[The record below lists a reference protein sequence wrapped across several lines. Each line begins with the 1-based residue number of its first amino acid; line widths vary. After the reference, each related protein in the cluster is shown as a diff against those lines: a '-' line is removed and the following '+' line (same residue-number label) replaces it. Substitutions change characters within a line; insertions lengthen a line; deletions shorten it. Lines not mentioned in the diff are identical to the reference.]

1 MNLQKWK
8 NPANKPEQSC
18 EILLYTIPDGKKRI
32 DVRIENETVWLSQLA
47 MSMLLRQGSKT

>member
-47 MSMLLRQGSKT
+47 MSMLLRQRSRT